1 MSSTAVRDRAKPIS
15 PTPWRGGSEA
25 KALTRTERENA
36 AVPGRHALDVHAI
49 THVVRAWA
57 DSESDTWAGG
67 FVLELNDGSR
77 VYLEGF
83 ESDGWGPPS
92 AASVMPMPAGNDLPD
107 LSSKHCANLFGWR
120 EAPELAEYLRRVGA
134 SRPVTTSR
142 EE

>member
-1 MSSTAVRDRAKPIS
+1 
-15 PTPWRGGSEA
+15 
-25 KALTRTERENA
+25 
-36 AVPGRHALDVHAI
+36 
-49 THVVRAWA
+49 VRAWA

-83 ESDGWGPPS
+83 ESDGWGPHS

-107 LSSKHCANLFGWR
+107 LSSNHCANLFGWR
-120 EAPELAEYLRRVGA
+120 EAPELAEYLRCVGA
-134 SRPVTTSR
+134 SRPFTTSR